1 MRVCASDL
9 QSVTY
14 SGADSLLPS
23 LGRQMPALFSRQD
36 SYDLLNHLRSLDVSS
51 SSGRIMQKRIICR
64 IMLRLGELTL
74 PFSINHGANLNVI

>member
-51 SSGRIMQKRIICR
+51 SSGRSMQKRIICS

-74 PFSINHGANLNVI
+74 PFSTNYRANLNVF